1 MENISFETFIENWK
15 DKFDKINDEKY
26 ISKSFYISF
35 SNIYDATKKEANDI
49 NGFKEILDSNNS
61 DDIMELHNSIL
72 SFILGN
78 GGDYQANFEAN
89 NGNWNIDFGKSKIEE
104 DEERINYHGINLYLG
119 EKYQ

>member
-49 NGFKEILDSNNS
+49 NGFKEILDSNN
-61 DDIMELHNSIL
+61 
-72 SFILGN
+72 
-78 GGDYQANFEAN
+78 
-89 NGNWNIDFGKSKIEE
+89 KK
-104 DEERINYHGINLYLG
+104 
-119 EKYQ
+119 